1 MTTPRLQ
8 LLVGGA
14 RAETRAD
21 AAAVD
26 GPSAAR
32 VAQLVR
38 RGNCWSERWVD
49 QFLPTDLRRLSSQHW
64 TPLPVTR
71 RAAQW
76 IRELGIGS
84 MVDIGSGVGKFCVA
98 TALAAEDCT
107 FVGVEQRPRLVR
119 EAARL
124 AETFGVQDRVTFVQG
139 TLGELELPLASAYYL
154 FNPFGENLH
163 GRADQIDAAVE
174 LSKARYE
181 RDVSFIRT
189 LLRQAAYGTYVLEYN
204 GFGGE
209 MPPGYRPVRADRNL
223 PSPLRLWRKYKL

>member
-1 MTTPRLQ
+1 MTTTRLQ
-8 LLVGGA
+8 LLAGGA
-14 RAETRAD
+14 QPRARGDGEP
-21 AAAVD
+21 VD
-26 GPSAAR
+26 GPSASR

-76 IRELGIGS
+76 ISELGIDS

-98 TALAAEDCT
+98 TALAAEGCT
-107 FVGVEQRPRLVR
+107 FVGLEQRPRLVR

-139 TLGELELPLASAYYL
+139 TLGEVEIPPASAYYL

-163 GRADQIDAAVE
+163 GRADHIDDDVE

-181 RDVSFIRT
+181 RDVSLIRA
-189 LLRQAAYGTYVLEYN
+189 LLRQAPYGTYVLKYN